1 MRLARPLEKLIDEL
15 LKLPG
20 IGPKSAQ
27 RLALFILKMEPSEVR
42 RLAAAMIEARE
53 KVFPCSRCGNLTD
66 QDPCWVCADEKRD
79 ESVIC
84 VVEEAGDVMSIERTG
99 YRGLYYVLNQEPH
112 LMEEG
117 ALEKLK
123 LAGLLDMVDKGR
135 VKEIILATN
144 PTVDGELV
152 ARYIAGMVKAKGVK
166 ITRPAHGLPVGGDI
180 EYSDALT
187 LRKALEGRQE
197 I

>member
-1 MRLARPLEKLIDEL
+1 MYLAKPLARLIDEL
-15 LKLPG
+15 QKLPG

-27 RLALFILKMEPSEVR
+27 RIALFVLKMEPSEVR
-42 RLAAAMIEARE
+42 RLARALVDAKE
-53 KVFPCSRCGNLTD
+53 KVFTCSVCGNLTD
-66 QDPCWVCADEKRD
+66 QDPCWICADEKRD
-79 ESVIC
+79 GSVVC
-84 VVEEAGDVMSIERTG
+84 VVEEAGDVMSLEKTG
-99 YRGLYYVLNQEPH
+99 YQGRYFVLNQEPR

-123 LAGLLDMVDKGR
+123 LKALLDMVDSGR

-152 ARYIAGMVKAKGVK
+152 ARYIAGMVKGKGVK
-166 ITRPAHGLPVGGDI
+166 VTRPAHGLPVGGDI

-187 LRKALEGRQE
+187 LRRALEGRQE
-197 I
+197 L

>member
-1 MRLARPLEKLIDEL
+1 MYLVKPLERLIDEL

-27 RLALFILKMEPSEVR
+27 RIAFFILKMEPSEVR
-42 RLAAAMIEARE
+42 CLARALVEARE
-53 KVFPCSRCGNLTD
+53 KVFTCSVCGNLTD
-66 QDPCWVCADEKRD
+66 QDPCWVCMDEKRD
-79 ESVIC
+79 DSVVC
-84 VVEEAGDVMSIERTG
+84 VVEEAGDVMSIERSG
-99 YRGLYYVLNQEPH
+99 YRGRYFVLNQEPR

-117 ALEKLK
+117 ALEKLQLNK
-123 LAGLLDMVDKGR
+123 LLNMIESGK

-152 ARYIAGMVKAKGVK
+152 ARYIAGMVKGSGVK
-166 ITRPAHGLPVGGDI
+166 VTRPAHGLPVGGDI

-187 LRKALEGRQE
+187 LRRALEGRQE